1 MAVTQRHLSA
11 RVAGLA
17 LAVMALAFPVSAFAN
32 TNEPIAQTG
41 GMTVTIPMLGTSLT
55 VAVTLD
61 PVGKISGV
69 ALDPTGTLPTSVTGE
84 HGVKFSSVD
93 GTASV
98 QVKAKG
104 DKLAVKARTKTLADL
119 RGSGTWKANVFG
131 AGTEA
136 NVGYTIGVDAA
147 GKPTLKID
155 SATASAGVDVVIKDP
170 TDDKDDHGGKDGKA
184 SARATVV
191 FSLNGYSKSL
201 KLSVTVGK
209 DGTAGLTITLSGKDR
224 QKLHGTLE
232 ALVGPKTWSAHLCD
246 GTPVS
251 VAYHVTAGGTAI
263 FDSSTGP
270 KATVKTVPHGFTVRF
285 DGTKVRVNVDLKAL
299 QDGTWQLKASG
310 KSGQCGSHDG
320 HVKDLKVGN
329 GDKAVATATNASA
342 RSHQKARG
350 NGGNGGNG
358 GNQH

>member
-1 MAVTQRHLSA
+1 MATTQRHLSA
-11 RVAGLA
+11 RAAGLA

-69 ALDPTGTLPTSVTGE
+69 ALDPAGTLPTSVTSD

-104 DKLAVKARTKTLADL
+104 DKLTVKARTKTLADL
-119 RGSGTWKANVFG
+119 LGSGTWKANVFG

-136 NVGYTIGVDAA
+136 NVGYTVGVDAA

-155 SATASAGVDVVIKDP
+155 SATASAGVGVVIKDP
-170 TDDKDDHGGKDGKA
+170 TDDRDGEA

-201 KLSVTVGK
+201 KLSVTVGE
-209 DGTAGLTITLSGKDR
+209 DGTAGLKITLSGKDR
-224 QKLHGTLE
+224 QKLQSTLE
-232 ALVGPKTWSAHLCD
+232 LLVGPRTWSAHLCD
-246 GTPVS
+246 GTPVL
-251 VAYHVTAGGTAI
+251 VAYHVTTEGTAV

-270 KATVKTVPHGFTVRF
+270 TATVKTVPHGFKVRF
-285 DGTKVRVNVDLKAL
+285 DGTKVRLDVSLKAL
-299 QDGTWQLKASG
+299 EDGTWRLKATG
-310 KSGQCGSHDG
+310 KSGQCSSHDG
-320 HVKDLKVGN
+320 HVEDSGAGTSDKDSQ
-329 GDKAVATATNASA
+329 GDKAAATATNASA
-342 RSHQKARG
+342 RSHQTARG
-350 NGGNGGNG
+350 DG